1 MQFLTCFILHLR
13 GLEEDSL
20 GRRVWEEQRRFSWPG
35 LAMEASAISKKLV
48 VEDPNTTVLSMFEYR
63 KEVTKACHQYQE
75 RQLKEKMRNK
85 EGHIMQKCQ
94 KIAEDFYGRKSYF
107 DRKVPSQVRSHFA
120 TRVGMLPVAGNF
132 RHDRRFARTD
142 WLCRCG
148 LEREEERHLTDSCP
162 LYRDIR
168 EQYSSLEDD
177 DQLVDFF
184 QQMLQRRDQ
193 LDEQE
198 QERRSRIGREGAG

>member
-1 MQFLTCFILHLR
+1 
-13 GLEEDSL
+13 
-20 GRRVWEEQRRFSWPG
+20 
-35 LAMEASAISKKLV
+35 
-48 VEDPNTTVLSMFEYR
+48 
-63 KEVTKACHQYQE
+63 
-75 RQLKEKMRNK
+75 
-85 EGHIMQKCQ
+85 MQKCQ

-107 DRKVPSQVRSHFA
+107 DRKVPSQVRAYFA

-132 RHDRRFARTD
+132 RQDRRFARTS

-148 LEREEERHLTDSCP
+148 QEREEERHLTDTCP

-168 EQYSSLEDD
+168 VQYSNLGED

-184 QQMLQRRDQ
+184 QQMLKRRDQ

-198 QERRSRIGREGAG
+198 QERRSRTRREGAD